1 MEHND
6 RCCAL
11 RVNEYTEMT
20 ATRTISTLVSELTTP
35 IGAFSTQCSCKAA
48 DKPYLRWFHRGSKMA
63 ESILVAISLLGIAAA
78 AGFGV
83 RELMDT

>member
-20 ATRTISTLVSELTTP
+20 AMRTISTTP